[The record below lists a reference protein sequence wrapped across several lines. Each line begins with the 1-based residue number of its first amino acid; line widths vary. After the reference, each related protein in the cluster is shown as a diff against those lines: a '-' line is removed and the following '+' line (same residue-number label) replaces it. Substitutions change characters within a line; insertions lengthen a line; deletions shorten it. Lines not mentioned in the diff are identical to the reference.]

1 LLEVTEQHYD
11 QVHVGVREDGEGLV
25 LGKDN
30 ISSQGNRMPQSVP
43 LAQAATAVGAA
54 KQGVWG

>member
-43 LAQAATAVGAA
+43 LAQAATAFGAA